1 MLPMSKIAVVSLAQR
16 AKKAVRLPRD
26 RRREQLLGVAREV
39 FVSQGYHSASMDDI
53 AWKAGVSKPVLYQ
66 HFPSKLDLYLALL
79 DSSARDLIAAVKNA
93 LTSTTDNHKRVLAT
107 IDAYFSFVDDDAE
120 TFRLLFETDLF
131 NEREVRDRVEKTDDD
146 CAELLSGVIAE
157 DTGLPINEAG
167 LLAFALIGMAQ
178 TSARRWL
185 RNGDEIPRDRA
196 GWLLASLGWRGIS
209 GFPRN
214 AESKSLP

>member
-1 MLPMSKIAVVSLAQR
+1 MAVTEGVP
-16 AKKAVRLPRD
+16 KAVRLPRD
-26 RRREQLLGVAREV
+26 RRRAQLLGVAREV

-66 HFPSKLDLYLALL
+66 HFPGKLDLYLALL
-79 DSSARDLIAAVKNA
+79 DAGSQDLIAAVRSA

-107 IDAYFSFVDDDAE
+107 IDAYFSFVDDEAE
-120 TFRLLFETDLF
+120 AFRLLFESDLF
-131 NEREVRDRVEKTDDD
+131 NERAVRERVEQTDDE
-146 CAELLSGVIAE
+146 CAELLAGVIAE
-157 DTGLPINEAG
+157 DAGLPINEAR
-167 LLAFALIGMAQ
+167 LLSFALIGMAQ

-185 RNGDEIPRDRA
+185 RNGDSIPRDRA

-214 AESKSLP
+214 VESK